1 MLLYSMYTQG
11 FTFLNTLRSYYGV
24 ITTNEVMS
32 GIDRKKNDASLS
44 FECVSAIMNAC
55 ENCKTTTSDG
65 AVDLDLSIDDIS
77 SRLDKSIS
85 DSSFYDEY
93 LTNKDKI
100 TKVIMRSRY
109 NNLYG
114 LLGKHI
120 SEEKYLAIVRNKI
133 LVDVQGDDL
142 LFQIFTCNILQRK
155 AGEEAPFFEFIQR
168 VCSECIGPDG
178 CPVQVKPGC
187 GGFG

>member
-1 MLLYSMYTQG
+1 MYTQG
-11 FTFLNTLRSYYGV
+11 FTFLNIPRSYYGV
-24 ITTNEVMS
+24 LTTKELMS
-32 GIDRKKNDASLS
+32 GIDRNKNDASLS
-44 FECVSAIMNAC
+44 FECASAIMNAC
-55 ENCKTTTSDG
+55 EKCNITTSDG
-65 AVDLDLSIDDIS
+65 AVDLNLSNDDIS
-77 SRLDKSIS
+77 NRLDKSLRA
-85 DSSFYDEY
+85 SSFHDEY
-93 LTNKDKI
+93 LTNKDTI
-100 TKVIMRSRY
+100 IKVILRSRY
-109 NNLYG
+109 INLYS

-168 VCSECIGPDG
+168 VCSECMGPDG
-178 CPVQVKPGC
+178 CPVKVKPGC